1 MSRAV
6 QIQTI
11 SHKHQ
16 AIADW
21 LIANPEKTQGE
32 CAAAFG
38 ITQAW
43 LSIVINSDI
52 FQDYLQQRYAEVA
65 TPVVF
70 SLREKLLGVA
80 HRAVEKLGTAV
91 DNSQDPEFILAA
103 ADRALHRLGY
113 APAKG
118 PTVAVQNNIA
128 VNAPT
133 LAVDAATLSAARAK
147 YLAAVGVQTQLPAQ
161 EPVPLALPS
170 T

>member
-1 MSRAV
+1 MAV
-6 QIQTI
+6 VQLQNVRL
-11 SHKHQ
+11 KHQ

-21 LIANPEKTQGE
+21 LIANPDKTQGE

-38 ITQAW
+38 ISQAW
-43 LSIVINSDI
+43 LSVVVNSDA
-52 FQDYLQQRYAEVA
+52 FQDYLQQRYAETA

-113 APAKG
+113 APSKG
-118 PTVAVQNNIA
+118 PTVAVQNN
-128 VNAPT
+128 VTVGGPT
-133 LAVDAATLSAARAK
+133 VHVDSSTLSAARRK
-147 YLAAVGVQTQLPAQ
+147 YLEAVGVRTLPAS
-161 EPVPLALPS
+161 EPQVALPS
-170 T
+170 A